1 MTRGLKVLWAP
12 WRLRY
17 IEQARTPQECIFCQK
32 AKEKRD
38 FENFILQR
46 GKTCFTIMNL
56 YPYANG
62 HLMVAPYKHTPE
74 FDKLTHEESLE
85 LLRTVSQSMRIL
97 KRGLRPEGFNI
108 GLNLGKVAG
117 AVVEDHIHFHI
128 VPRWLGDSNFMPVL
142 GEVKIIPE
150 HIETTFRKLRREL
163 LNDSESSTPRF
174 GRARKSSMRRRRL
187 VS

>member
-1 MTRGLKVLWAP
+1 MKVLWAP

-17 IEQARTPQECIFCQK
+17 IEQVRAHQECIFCQK

-56 YPYANG
+56 FPYANG

-74 FDKLTHEESLE
+74 FDDLTDTENLE
-85 LLRTVSQSMRIL
+85 LLRTVSQSLRIL

-117 AVVEDHIHFHI
+117 AGVEDHIHFHI

-150 HIETTFRKLRREL
+150 HIESTFRKLKREL
-163 LNDSESSTPRF
+163 RGKPDSTMHKSVV
-174 GRARKSSMRRRRL
+174 ARKSNRRRR
-187 VS
+187 S

>member
-1 MTRGLKVLWAP
+1 MKVLWAP

-32 AKEKRD
+32 AEEKRD

-56 YPYANG
+56 FPYANG
-62 HLMVAPYKHTPE
+62 HLMIAPYKHTPE
-74 FDKLTHEESLE
+74 FSDLTDAESLE
-85 LLRTVSQSMRIL
+85 LLKTVSQSMRIL
-97 KRGLRPEGFNI
+97 RRGLRPEGFNI

-117 AVVEDHIHFHI
+117 AGVEDHIHFHI

-150 HIETTFRKLRREL
+150 HIETTFRKLKREL
-163 LNDSESSTPRF
+163 LTEDNSTTHEL
-174 GRARKSSMRRRRL
+174 ARERKQTRRSRKL

>member
-1 MTRGLKVLWAP
+1 MKVLWAP

-17 IEQARTPQECIFCQK
+17 IEQARIPQECIFCQK

-56 YPYANG
+56 FPYANG
-62 HLMVAPYKHTPE
+62 HLMVAPYKHTPKFE
-74 FDKLTHEESLE
+74 DLTDIESLE
-85 LLRTVSQSMRIL
+85 LLKTVSQSMRIL

-117 AVVEDHIHFHI
+117 AGVEDHIHFHI

-150 HIETTFRKLRREL
+150 HIETTFRKLKREL
-163 LNDSESSTPRF
+163 RSETNSPVLKLRRTH
-174 GRARKSSMRRRRL
+174 RATRRKRSRAA
-187 VS
+187 